1 MSCLALEVSGE
12 ARITFPVPAPSGLV
26 RMNCCL
32 GTGGVHCVTTWIF
45 CPVCWS
51 VTIYKTQ
58 RGGALTEAVGAASAS
73 LGAAR
78 PGRPHQG
85 CREGNREPSGV
96 HFSAESL
103 PSVRPPYYSYSHNAL
118 QKEGTGNCAKV
129 QTSG

>member
-32 GTGGVHCVTTWIF
+32 GDPEASTAVTIWIF

-58 RGGALTEAVGAASAS
+58 HGGCSHGACAVAANAGLESVLVQDSFTSAGEMGKRKQQGA
-73 LGAAR
+73 
-78 PGRPHQG
+78 
-85 CREGNREPSGV
+85 
-96 HFSAESL
+96 F
-103 PSVRPPYYSYSHNAL
+103 
-118 QKEGTGNCAKV
+118 QKLV
-129 QTSG
+129 FIQLVLF

>member
-32 GTGGVHCVTTWIF
+32 GDPEASTAVTIWIF

-58 RGGALTEAVGAASAS
+58 RGGALTERVGRASAG

-85 CREGNREPSGV
+85 CREGNREPFRV
-96 HFSAESL
+96 HFSQSCVTPA
-103 PSVRPPYYSYSHNAL
+103 
-118 QKEGTGNCAKV
+118 
-129 QTSG
+129 